1 MGQRVIY
8 VMTHDSI
15 GLGED
20 GPTHQPVEHLS
31 TLRAIPNL
39 LVCVPADAVE
49 TLECW
54 QIALEAKDQPSI
66 LALSRQN
73 LPALRTE
80 SVEGKPLGQGRL
92 CHRRRQGRRRDDL
105 RHRLRSRPSRSSLAL
120 LKERGHF
127 RQGRLGALDGAVR
140 QTVRRLPQER

>member
-1 MGQRVIY
+1 TLPFTAGDRLGRYLRYGIREHEMAAAMNGIALHGGFIPYGGTFLVFTDYARTSIRLSAIMKQRVIY

-31 TLRAIPNL
+31 TLRAIPDL
-39 LVCVPADAVE
+39 LVLRPADAVE

-54 QIALEAKDQPSI
+54 QIAIESKDRPSI

-80 SVEGKPLGQGRL
+80 DSAENL
-92 CHRRRQGRRRDDL
+92 C
-105 RHRLRSRPSRSSLAL
+105 A
-120 LKERGHF
+120 
-127 RQGRLGALDGAVR
+127 
-140 QTVRRLPQER
+140 